1 MTARGPA
8 DGESKR
14 NADGG
19 PVAGGGPVRAS
30 AGGPG
35 YQTIVVE
42 REGTIATVRINRPD
56 KLNALNAAVRREI
69 AQAMDRLAHDDGVR
83 VAVLCGTGEKAF
95 AAGADVAEFAGRT
108 PGEQRQVYRRRRV
121 YDAVA
126 AFPKPVIAA
135 IHGFC
140 LGGGVELALA
150 CDVRVADP
158 SARFGQFEIRLG
170 LIPGAGG
177 TQRLARLVGPGQA
190 ARIALSG
197 DVVDAAEAHRIGLV
211 EILAD
216 EGEHLARARELA
228 GRMARWSPVALGLV
242 KESLGAAAQTPLAEG
257 LALEKELF
265 LAAFASDDGREGV
278 RAFVEKRR
286 PEFRGR

>member
-8 DGESKR
+8 DGGSKR

-19 PVAGGGPVRAS
+19 TVRAS
-30 AGGPG
+30 GGALE
-35 YQTIVVE
+35 YETIVVE
-42 REGTIATVRINRPD
+42 REGAVATVRINRPD

-69 AQAMDRLAHDDGVR
+69 AQAMDRLADDGGVR

-95 AAGADVAEFAGRT
+95 AAGADVSEFAGRT
-108 PGEQRQVYRRRRV
+108 PGEQREVYRRRRV

-197 DVVDAAEAHRIGLV
+197 DVVDAAEARRIGLV
-211 EILAD
+211 EILAA

-228 GRMARWSPVALGLV
+228 RRMARWSPVALGLV
-242 KESLGAAAQTPLAEG
+242 KESLRAASETSLAEG